1 MHRSDRPAPTQPP
14 GSRRARVRLV
24 FGVTALALGAALIT
38 APVRVEVIALIA
50 VGLVAIELV
59 WAMRGG
65 FGTPRSGSPRD
76 ARGVASALWGPIVVG
91 LVIIVASF
99 SGSLV
104 VSQFRIAGA
113 EARATELLA
122 DTVPS
127 ITRLSAARTALRQ
140 LGTLVDDLLLTPSD
154 VTTLRGELTAAR
166 ARLDQ
171 SLSAYGA
178 TPSVPQELEEIAAI
192 ARELALAD
200 EVIERVLAAG
210 AGEPPR
216 ALDALRE
223 SLHAHLARADE
234 AVARLTLLDTTF
246 VQTSAE
252 AVIEHRRASA
262 VAAALFG
269 AISIA
274 VAALAAVL
282 AIGRLRA
289 RARLVDERDRLLS
302 ARAAELEAFA
312 GRVAHDLRAP
322 LAAVALRT
330 AVLLGRCQRDP
341 ALRDDLSKLVRQSDR
356 MAEIIDDLLAF
367 ASAGARPVPNATA
380 DLQEIVD
387 EVVADFRPAAG
398 AMQAELRVEDLA
410 AMQVACTPAALTS
423 VLSNLIGN
431 AVKYLGDGHH
441 TGWIAVR
448 VIARGGMAR
457 IEVED
462 TGPGLPPDAEQRVFE
477 PFQRLSVSKPGIGL
491 GLATVKKLV
500 EAYGGRVGVHS
511 SLGKGSTFWVEL
523 PLAAPPPPAASL
535 PHGDG
540 DPPRD
545 GAARNPIGVT

>member
-1 MHRSDRPAPTQPP
+1 MRRSDHPAPTKPP
-14 GSRRARVRLV
+14 GSRRALV
-24 FGVTALALGAALIT
+24 GLVLGVTALALGAALYA
-38 APVRVEVIALIA
+38 APLRVEVIALVSA
-50 VGLVAIELV
+50 GLVAIELV
-59 WAMRGG
+59 WAMRGSG
-65 FGTPRSGSPRD
+65 GSRSGSQRD
-76 ARGVASALWGPIVVG
+76 ARGVASALWSPIIVG

-99 SGSLV
+99 SGALV

-113 EARATELLA
+113 EARATELLD

-140 LGTLVDDLLLTPSD
+140 LGTLVDDLFLAPSS
-154 VTTLRGELTAAR
+154 VATLGSKLTAAR
-166 ARLDQ
+166 ARLDE
-171 SLSAYGA
+171 SLTAYEA
-178 TPSVPQELEEIAAI
+178 TPSISQEIEEIAAI

-200 EVIERVLAAG
+200 EVLERMLAAS

-216 ALDALRE
+216 ALGALRE
-223 SLHAHLARADE
+223 SLLAHLARADE

-246 VQTSAE
+246 VQASAE

-330 AVLLGRCQRDP
+330 AVLMGRHQRDP
-341 ALRDDLSKLVRQSDR
+341 ELRNDLSKLVRQSER

-387 EVVADFRPAAG
+387 EVVADFRPAA
-398 AMQAELRVEDLA
+398 AALQAELRVDELA
-410 AMQVACTPAALTS
+410 AMQVACTPAALTC
-423 VLSNLIGN
+423 VLSNLVGN
-431 AVKYLGDGHH
+431 AVKYLGAGHH
-441 TGWIAVR
+441 TGWITVR
-448 VIARGGMAR
+448 VVARGGMAR

-477 PFQRLSVSKPGIGL
+477 PFQRLSASKPGIGL

-500 EAYGGRVGVHS
+500 EAYGGRVGVRS

-523 PLAAPPPPAASL
+523 PLAAPPPPEASL
-535 PHGDG
+535 PRDDG
-540 DPPRD
+540 EPPRD
-545 GAARNPIGVT
+545 RKAI